1 MIRYTVSLLLLLLLA
16 IVLQQFLPALPGVR
30 ARFMLVPVVFLC
42 AAVTVE
48 PPVMLLLAFLGGFLW
63 DAQNALGPQG
73 GDPEV
78 YTPLGSLHFGYSIV
92 LYALMGMLMQ
102 GIRPL
107 FQRGRWQ
114 VSVVLAGIAL
124 FLYLLA
130 EYLLLAFV
138 RGDLML
144 SFPIVRQ
151 MVLSSGMT
159 MFFAP
164 LVLFVL
170 ALLQRAFGLVP
181 TGETVPRPRLR
192 PRPRRTLT

>member
-1 MIRYTVSLLLLLLLA
+1 
-16 IVLQQFLPALPGVR
+16 
-30 ARFMLVPVVFLC
+30 VFLC
-42 AAVTVE
+42 CAVTVDM
-48 PPVMLLLAFLGGFLW
+48 PAMLLLAFLGGFLW
-63 DAQNALGPQG
+63 DAQNALGPPG

-78 YTPLGSLHFGYSIV
+78 YTPLGSLRFGTSIV
-92 LYALMGMLMQ
+92 LYAMMGLLMQ

-114 VSVVLAGIAL
+114 VSIPIAGFAL

-144 SFPIVRQ
+144 SFPILRQ

-159 MFFAP
+159 MIFAP
-164 LVLFVL
+164 II
-170 ALLQRAFGLVP
+170 LLILTRLERVFGILPATEPKRRGRAH
-181 TGETVPRPRLR
+181 
-192 PRPRRTLT
+192 

>member
-16 IVLQQFLPALPGVR
+16 IIAQQFLPGLPGVR
-30 ARFMLVPVVFLC
+30 ARFLLVPLVFLC
-42 AAVTVE
+42 CAVTVDM
-48 PPVMLLLAFLGGFLW
+48 PAMLLLAFLGGFLW
-63 DAQNALGPQG
+63 DAQNALGPPG

-78 YTPLGSLHFGYSIV
+78 YTPLGSLRFGTSIV
-92 LYALMGMLMQ
+92 LYAMMGLLMQ

-114 VSVVLAGIAL
+114 VSIPIAGFAL

-144 SFPIVRQ
+144 SFPILRQ

-159 MFFAP
+159 MIFAP
-164 LVLFVL
+164 II
-170 ALLQRAFGLVP
+170 LLILTRLERVFGILPATEPKRRGRAH
-181 TGETVPRPRLR
+181 
-192 PRPRRTLT
+192 